1 MVRMHRQT
9 HDVVTVPME
18 ETLLVILRIIH
29 NAHRRGVIHH
39 LATAEI
45 IVQIVAAV
53 VCTVAVN
60 PLKLERRVGH
70 SAVGLGRVG
79 EDHRTV
85 ERRRQCSV
93 FTNSGK

>member
-1 MVRMHRQT
+1 
-9 HDVVTVPME
+9 ME

-53 VCTVAVN
+53 VCTVSVH
-60 PLKLERRVGH
+60 KLEHQLRAGQPLRCLLDVPAGRRKDGAH
-70 SAVGLGRVG
+70 PRL
-79 EDHRTV
+79 ERT
-85 ERRRQCSV
+85 
-93 FTNSGK
+93 